1 MSFLSNMLFQ
11 FVVHYSNRRTTHAN
25 PIQLSKLSLP
35 VCHDGVRNCDRR
47 DEAEGGGCGPRDSSA
62 DIRFITDGSG
72 PDGLAWWSP
81 ASKSPER
88 PMRNMEKQWCNENIL
103 VNILLPHTH
112 QHTHQKHILFI
123 GDIKSTGALIP
134 SKFYNK
140 NENLTIPVS
149 LNLVTM
155 SFHMIKFT
163 SWSKYFGRV
172 LM

>member
-1 MSFLSNMLFQ
+1 MLLQ

-88 PMRNMEKQWCNENIL
+88 PMRNMEKQ
-103 VNILLPHTH
+103 
-112 QHTHQKHILFI
+112 
-123 GDIKSTGALIP
+123 
-134 SKFYNK
+134 
-140 NENLTIPVS
+140 
-149 LNLVTM
+149 
-155 SFHMIKFT
+155 
-163 SWSKYFGRV
+163 
-172 LM
+172 